1 MSARRR
7 GRVHGRPQ
15 QRPQHRP
22 QGRLLGA
29 ALVLLAVAVVAIGAW
44 LTHDPDEHTTSTLV
58 VGTGED
64 PPAGTGATLV
74 AVTDGDT
81 LRVTIGG
88 VEERVR
94 LLGYDAP
101 EIHSGVE
108 CGGVEAADEVEGLL
122 AAGDLLVLVPDP
134 TQGDRDRYGR
144 LLRYAELPDGTDVG
158 REVVAAGW
166 GEVRTYD
173 GPYERLAD
181 YRTAEDAARDAP
193 RGVWATC

>member
-1 MSARRR
+1 MRARRQ
-7 GRVHGRPQ
+7 GRPPG
-15 QRPQHRP
+15 RR

-29 ALVLLAVAVVAIGAW
+29 ALALLAVAVVAIGAW
-44 LTHDPDEHTTSTLV
+44 LTHGPDDEHTSSILIT
-58 VGTGED
+58 GTGED

-158 REVVAAGW
+158 REVVSAGW

-181 YRTAEDAARDAP
+181 YRSAEDAARDAP